1 MSLDAAELYRRYG
14 DLVLARCRV
23 LLGNE
28 ADARDAV
35 QIVFL
40 QVHRN
45 RDAFRGDARP
55 STYLW
60 RIATHTC
67 LNGLRTKRRRPEDPV
82 EDVTVYGDSLLDP
95 VEVRDLIDRAL
106 DGEDETTKQC
116 VIYHFV
122 DGMTHDEAGEMLGLG
137 GAAVRKRIAGF
148 RERARARLPADFL
161 EAV

>member
-1 MSLDAAELYRRYG
+1 LSLDAAELYRRYG
-14 DLVLARCRV
+14 DMVLSRCRM

-45 RDAFRGDARP
+45 KDGFRGDARP
-55 STYLW
+55 STWLW

-67 LNGLRTKRRRPEDPV
+67 LNGLRTQRRRPEDPV
-82 EDVTVYGDSLLDP
+82 EDIAVYGDSLLDA
-95 VEVRDLIDRAL
+95 VEVRDLLDRAL
-106 DGEDETTKQC
+106 HGEDETTKLC

-148 RERARARLPADFL
+148 RERAKIRLPAGFM
-161 EAV
+161 EAM

>member
-1 MSLDAAELYRRYG
+1 MSLDVGELYQRYG
-14 DLVLARCRV
+14 DLVLSRCRM

-40 QVHRN
+40 QAHRS
-45 RDAFRGDARP
+45 RDAFRGDANP
-55 STYLW
+55 STWLW

-67 LNGLRTKRRRPEDPV
+67 LNGLRTRRRRPEDPV
-82 EDVTVYGDSLLDP
+82 EDMGCYGDALLDP
-95 VEVRDLIDRAL
+95 VEVRDLIDHVV
-106 DGEDETTKQC
+106 DGEDETTRLC

-122 DGMTHDEAGEMLGLG
+122 DGMTHEEAGELLGLG

-148 RERARARLPADFL
+148 RERAKARLPAAL
-161 EAV
+161 QEAV